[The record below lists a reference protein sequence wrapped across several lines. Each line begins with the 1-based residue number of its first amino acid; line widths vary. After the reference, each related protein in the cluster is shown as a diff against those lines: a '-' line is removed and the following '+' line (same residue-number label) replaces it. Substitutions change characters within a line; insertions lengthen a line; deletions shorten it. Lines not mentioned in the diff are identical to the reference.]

1 MHIHRRFS
9 ALGSRLS
16 AVILMTSIITA
27 CSGGGDSAGAGSTS
41 GAAPAADAAP
51 SVTPTGKVIVV
62 EMYTDGVG
70 NYFKPKEIEAH
81 RGDIVRFVLKS
92 GVHNVNFLPDS
103 NPGKTGL
110 PKASDFLQLPG
121 QEFDVLVSFAPGH
134 YYFQCDPHALLGMV
148 GKLEVEDEN

>member
-1 MHIHRRFS
+1 MNKKFS

-16 AVILMTSIITA
+16 ALVIAAGIIAA
-27 CSGGGDSAGAGSTS
+27 CSGDSGGSAGSTS
-41 GAAPAADAAP
+41 GAAPTADAAP
-51 SVTPTGKVIVV
+51 SVTPTGKVIIV
-62 EMYTDGVG
+62 EMYTDGTG
-70 NYFKPKEIEAH
+70 NYFKPKDIEAH

-121 QEFDVLVSFAPGH
+121 QEFDVLVSMAPGH

>member
-1 MHIHRRFS
+1 MNRKFS

-16 AVILMTSIITA
+16 ALVIAAGIIAA
-27 CSGGGDSAGAGSTS
+27 CSGDSGGSAGSTS

-51 SVTPTGKVIVV
+51 SVTPTGKVIIV
-62 EMYTDGVG
+62 EMYTDGTG
-70 NYFKPKEIEAH
+70 NYFKPKDIEAH

-110 PKASDFLQLPG
+110 PKASDFLQLPD
-121 QEFDVLVSFAPGH
+121 QEFDVLVSMAPGH

>member
-1 MHIHRRFS
+1 MHIRRRLS
-9 ALGSRLS
+9 AFGSRLS
-16 AVILMTSIITA
+16 ALVAVAGIIAA
-27 CSGGGDSAGAGSTS
+27 CSGDTGGSAGATS

-51 SVTPTGKVIVV
+51 SVTPTGKVITV
-62 EMYTDGVG
+62 EMITDATG

>member
-1 MHIHRRFS
+1 MNRHGWRS
-9 ALGSRLS
+9 AFGSRLL
-16 AVILMTSIITA
+16 AVMLVAATMTA
-27 CSGGGDSAGAGSTS
+27 CSGGTGDSGGSTS
-41 GAAPAADAAP
+41 GPPAAAAA
-51 SVTPTGKVIVV
+51 STVTPTGNVIIV
-62 EMYTDGVG
+62 EMYTDGAG

-81 RGDIVRFVLKS
+81 RGDVVRFVLKS

-121 QEFDVLVSFAPGH
+121 QEFDVLVSMAPGD

>member
-1 MHIHRRFS
+1 MNRKFS
-9 ALGSRLS
+9 ALGSRLP
-16 AVILMTSIITA
+16 ALVIAAGIIAA
-27 CSGGGDSAGAGSTS
+27 CSGDTSGSAGSTS

-51 SVTPTGKVIVV
+51 SVTPTGKIIIV
-62 EMYTDGVG
+62 EMYTDGTG
-70 NYFKPKEIEAH
+70 NYFKPKDIEAH

-110 PKASDFLQLPG
+110 PKASDFLQLPD
-121 QEFDVLVSFAPGH
+121 QEFDVLVSMAPGH